1 MDFLMDSWTFWMSTK
16 KSTLGKGLKDA
27 HSTTTQPVN
36 LFLWEITFRNTLGR
50 KHIIATNV
58 NIKQH
63 TPAILRCTK
72 EPTLVKNF
80 TDAQYANFPPLDF
93 CSTLISLQYK
103 KSATF
108 QAKILCVFS
117 PVWMREWV
125 FKLIL
130 CWMTC
135 HTADNFIW
143 PQHAPACDG
152 EGGNSSQMSSDTHHT
167 IFVLTSLR
175 KH

>member
-16 KSTLGKGLKDA
+16 ESTLGKGLKDA

-50 KHIIATNV
+50 KHIIATNA

-63 TPAILRCTK
+63 SPAILRHTK
-72 EPTLVKNF
+72 ESTLVKNF

-103 KSATF
+103 KSATI
-108 QAKILCVFS
+108 QAKILCGFS
-117 PVWMREWV
+117 PVWLREWV
-125 FKLIL
+125 FKLSSL
-130 CWMTC
+130 LNDLSHCRQLYLT
-135 HTADNFIW
+135 
-143 PQHAPACDG
+143 PACSCLWQYSICRPAHG
-152 EGGNSSQMSSDTHHT
+152 RNNKTGVEL
-167 IFVLTSLR
+167 IR

>member
-16 KSTLGKGLKDA
+16 ESTLGKGLKDA

-50 KHIIATNV
+50 KHIIATNL

-63 TPAILRCTK
+63 SPAIQHSG
-72 EPTLVKNF
+72 ENF
-80 TDAQYANFPPLDF
+80 TDAQYANIAPLDI

-103 KSATF
+103 KSTF
-108 QAKILCVFS
+108 QAKILCVFP

-125 FKLIL
+125 FKLSSL
-130 CWMTC
+130 LNDLSHCGQLYLT
-135 HTADNFIW
+135 
-143 PQHAPACDG
+143 PACSCLWQRRFLVANVFRRTSRD
-152 EGGNSSQMSSDTHHT
+152 NCFN
-167 IFVLTSLR
+167 IFT
-175 KH
+175 

>member
-16 KSTLGKGLKDA
+16 ESTLGKGLKDA

-63 TPAILRCTK
+63 SPAILRRTK
-72 EPTLVKNF
+72 ESTLVKNF

-103 KSATF
+103 KSATI
-108 QAKILCVFS
+108 QAKILCGFS

-125 FKLIL
+125 FKLSSL
-130 CWMTC
+130 LNDLSHCRQLHLT
-135 HTADNFIW
+135 
-143 PQHAPACDG
+143 PACSCLWRRRWQLVA
-152 EGGNSSQMSSDTHHT
+152 NVFRHT
-167 IFVLTSLR
+167 SHVVLTSLR

>member
-16 KSTLGKGLKDA
+16 ESTLGKGLKDA
-27 HSTTTQPVN
+27 HSTTTQRVN

-50 KHIIATNV
+50 KHFIATNV

-63 TPAILRCTK
+63 SPAILRRTK
-72 EPTLVKNF
+72 ESTLVKNF

-93 CSTLISLQYK
+93 CSTLISLQNK
-103 KSATF
+103 KSATY

-125 FKLIL
+125 FKLSSL
-130 CWMTC
+130 LNDLSHCGQLYLT
-135 HTADNFIW
+135 
-143 PQHAPACDG
+143 PACSCLWQRRFLVA
-152 EGGNSSQMSSDTHHT
+152 NVFRHT
-167 IFVLTSLR
+167 SRDNCFNIFT
-175 KH
+175 